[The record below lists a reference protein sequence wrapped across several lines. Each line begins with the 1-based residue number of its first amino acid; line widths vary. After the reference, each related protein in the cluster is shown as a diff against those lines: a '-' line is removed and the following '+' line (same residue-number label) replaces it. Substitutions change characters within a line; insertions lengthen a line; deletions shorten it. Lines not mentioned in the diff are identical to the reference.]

1 MQLVDAQRPGGNGSS
16 SPVAIELIELKGMLA
31 NAQGLLGQ
39 AGLPPGHGV
48 LLRTKQVHTF
58 GMRFAIDAVYL
69 SRAGLVLRVAT
80 MRPGRIGP
88 LVLRARWILEMSAGE
103 AQRLGV
109 HPGMTLERC
118 RP

>member
-1 MQLVDAQRPGGNGSS
+1 MQLVDAQRPGGSS
-16 SPVAIELIELKGMLA
+16 RPVTIELIELRGMLA

-48 LLRTKQVHTF
+48 LLRTKQVHTI

-69 SRAGLVLRVAT
+69 SAGGLVLRVAT
-80 MRPGRIGP
+80 MPPGRIGP
-88 LVLRARWILEMSAGE
+88 VVFRARWILEMGAGE

-109 HPGMTLERC
+109 HPGMTLERSE
-118 RP
+118 P